1 MAGLGSFASGLA
13 SGVETGMRF
22 GLLRKE
28 AERESKELTLLE
40 EVRNTSIDNTTLGN
54 LFKVVDKSTNPE
66 ALQSY
71 FDGIIFKN
79 PTSKII
85 GQAYLSA
92 DVSQKKATQ
101 GFLQDIS
108 NVLSNSGAPNALDK
122 AMTALNKFGAMVGTD
137 NNAYKAAKAHIEY
150 IEKKGIKEDEKDAS
164 AVANIFLSHMGRGWE
179 PSQYGRVGL
188 SVSNEDLNTLAET
201 NARNEPA
208 YMEGVKRAIAMTKAS
223 REAEKAGMPSLI
235 TGVGSGGEP
244 IRVPDVL
251 GTKVFKKGFAPQI
264 TPYKNK
270 KTGKIEYLDANKP
283 EEIAKIQ
290 SGNYAPYEKPL
301 KPEKPEI
308 KPLAAASKI
317 AQIDAAIARLKKGS
331 SIDAFMATV
340 DPKLGGLLGQVDEES
355 VNTAIATLNATKA
368 EYMPYTSEGFRA
380 NHKSQKTRQK
390 PPPGFVDTGKYEG
403 GKKVYHKLGT
413 DRAWIE

>member
-1 MAGLGSFASGLA
+1 MAGLGPFVSGLA

-28 AERESKELTLLE
+28 AEREERQLTLWE
-40 EVRNTSIDNTTLGN
+40 ENRNIVMDNTTLGN
-54 LFKVVDKSTNPE
+54 LFKVVDKSINPE

-71 FDGIIFKN
+71 FDGISFKN

-85 GQAYLSA
+85 GQAYLNA

-108 NVLSNSGAPNALDK
+108 NVLSNSDAPNALDK

-164 AVANIFLSHMGRGWE
+164 AVANIFLSHIGRGWE

-201 NARNEPA
+201 KARNEPA

-223 REAEKAGMPSLI
+223 REAEKTEGIGFHTIDDRGNVTVFDKQGKIIRRTTGGKTKTEPRERVPNTADIKQIGDMVAALNETDKPSLSDI
-235 TGVGSGGEP
+235 ELARVAAGKIGFELRKSTGTSAAYGLPFVDKPLWGGKETTRWELVPKGQKPVTKGPIAKRYEAVNPKTGVRIFSDDGQNWVDASG
-244 IRVPDVL
+244 R
-251 GTKVFKKGFAPQI
+251 KFK
-264 TPYKNK
+264 
-270 KTGKIEYLDANKP
+270 
-283 EEIAKIQ
+283 
-290 SGNYAPYEKPL
+290 
-301 KPEKPEI
+301 
-308 KPLAAASKI
+308 
-317 AQIDAAIARLKKGS
+317 
-331 SIDAFMATV
+331 
-340 DPKLGGLLGQVDEES
+340 
-355 VNTAIATLNATKA
+355 
-368 EYMPYTSEGFRA
+368 
-380 NHKSQKTRQK
+380 
-390 PPPGFVDTGKYEG
+390 
-403 GKKVYHKLGT
+403 
-413 DRAWIE
+413 